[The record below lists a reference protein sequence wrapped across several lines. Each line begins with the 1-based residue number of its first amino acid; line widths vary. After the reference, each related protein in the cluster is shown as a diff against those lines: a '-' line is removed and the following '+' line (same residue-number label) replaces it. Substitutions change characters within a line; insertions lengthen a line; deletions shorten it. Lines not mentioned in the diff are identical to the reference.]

1 LHCNAA
7 DASNVAGA
15 ARAADASNVA
25 GAARAADASNVAGA
39 ARAADASN
47 AADAADASN
56 ASSASGFR
64 KIPLSSRFFLPGI
77 LYPAFFPPGPSLPWD
92 YVLPAVH

>member
-1 LHCNAA
+1 LHCN
-7 DASNVAGA
+7 
-15 ARAADASNVA
+15 
-25 GAARAADASNVAGA
+25 AADASNVAGA

-47 AADAADASN
+47 AADAADASNASN